1 MTTVNEPL
9 TITHN
14 IYQSLDSGKDVCAII
29 LVVSEAFDKVLHEGL
44 LFKGRQF
51 DIAATLI
58 SPLENYLTN

>member
-29 LVVSEAFDKVLHEGL
+29 LVVSEAFDNVLHE
-44 LFKGRQF
+44 KQ
-51 DIAATLI
+51 
-58 SPLENYLTN
+58 

>member
-29 LVVSEAFDKVLHEGL
+29 LVVSEAFGKVFHEGL
-44 LFKGRQF
+44 LFIRRQF
-51 DIAATLI
+51 DIA
-58 SPLENYLTN
+58 PL